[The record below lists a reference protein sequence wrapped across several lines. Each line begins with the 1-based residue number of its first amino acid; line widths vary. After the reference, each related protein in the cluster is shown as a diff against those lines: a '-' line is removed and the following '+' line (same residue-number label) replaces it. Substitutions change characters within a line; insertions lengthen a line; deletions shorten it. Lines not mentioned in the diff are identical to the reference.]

1 MTNTACSFLGEFSDG
16 QTDAFSFPLLDE
28 PSPQRSTFML
38 PLEDLPSASSS
49 VLLQLNIPLCSV
61 EFNVVTSD
69 VGCSLAVEFRKMVV
83 FILSGLIT

>member
-28 PSPQRSTFML
+28 PSPQRFIL

-49 VLLQLNIPLCSV
+49 ALLQLNIPLCSV

-83 FILSGLIT
+83 FILSGLIA

>member
-1 MTNTACSFLGEFSDG
+1 MTNTACSFLGEFSDS

-28 PSPQRSTFML
+28 PSPQHFIL

-69 VGCSLAVEFRKMVV
+69 VGCSLAVEVRKMVV